1 VCTLCIPDAQE
12 APSSRHRASAFP
24 LPNEQDHEGPV
35 TPCHLRWRP
44 LLCGAIALGALFIS
58 SVANTQAI
66 AGEPPIVQ
74 AAAGPFARFM
84 AEAAKRFEIPA
95 PWIRSV
101 MRVESAGDVHAIS
114 PKGAMGLMQIR
125 PETWARLRRRYG
137 LGADPCDPH
146 DNITAGAAYLRE
158 LYDRYGAPGFLAAYN
173 AGPARY
179 EDHLTTGRPLPAET
193 RAYVAEVGRL
203 LGVDTLDNTMLA
215 VVVAHARTE
224 APLFPTRSN
233 SGAQP
238 LQLSSA
244 APIDQPLRVTIAADE
259 TDLAP
264 NSDGLFVA
272 ISHRKAQ
279 P

>member
-1 VCTLCIPDAQE
+1 
-12 APSSRHRASAFP
+12 
-24 LPNEQDHEGPV
+24 
-35 TPCHLRWRP
+35 
-44 LLCGAIALGALFIS
+44 
-58 SVANTQAI
+58 
-66 AGEPPIVQ
+66 
-74 AAAGPFARFM
+74 M
-84 AEAAKRFEIPA
+84 
-95 PWIRSV
+95 
-101 MRVESAGDVHAIS
+101 
-114 PKGAMGLMQIR
+114 

-179 EDHLTTGRPLPAET
+179 EDHLTTGWPLPAET

-203 LGVDTLDNTMLA
+203 LGVDTTDNTMRA
-215 VVVAHARTE
+215 AVVAHAWTE
-224 APLFPTRSN
+224 SPLFPTRSN
-233 SGAQP
+233 SGAQSSQP
-238 LQLSSA
+238 SSA
-244 APIDQPLRVTIAADE
+244 APIDQPLHITTAADG

-272 ISHRKAQ
+272 ISHRRAQ

>member
-1 VCTLCIPDAQE
+1 MWTLCISKPTKARSSRIHGSSF
-12 APSSRHRASAFP
+12 ASSRHLD
-24 LPNEQDHEGPV
+24 LPHP
-35 TPCHLRWRP
+35 TARSRLRWRP
-44 LLCGAIALGALFIS
+44 LLCSAIALGAVFVS

-66 AGEPPIVQ
+66 TGEPPIVQ
-74 AAAGPFARFM
+74 AAAGPFARFV
-84 AEAAKRFEIPA
+84 AEAAQRFEIPTA
-95 PWIRSV
+95 WIRSV
-101 MRVESAGDVHAIS
+101 MRVESAGDVQAVS
-114 PKGAMGLMQIR
+114 PKGAMGLMQIT
-125 PETWARLRRRYG
+125 PDTWARLRLRYG
-137 LGADPCDPH
+137 LGADPYDPY